1 MTQISNQHNHAP
13 PTTKDEGV
21 KNPSRRCFLNNAGCA
36 AMGGIVAFA
45 GSSMFTER
53 KAQATAVPEA
63 PALPW
68 KYSKLDPLEAGKRGY
83 KNYLLNG
90 G

>member
-1 MTQISNQHNHAP
+1 MTGKPNKFP
-13 PTTKDEGV
+13 PHIVTDQNRGV
-21 KNPSRRCFLNNAGCA
+21 KDLSRRCFLNNAGCA
-36 AMGGIVAFA
+36 AMGGLVAVA
-45 GSSMFTER
+45 GSSLFTE
-53 KAQATAVPEA
+53 KAMATAVPEA

-68 KYSKLDPLEAGKRGY
+68 KYTKLDPLEAGKRGY